1 MEPIQVLRIFIKC
14 EKDLAKFYGQL
25 KNISQL
31 QEFVKVF
38 EVMETHSYEHSEK
51 IVDDFQRFHIPDLNI
66 ESLIVLHNN
75 IKKNLFDE
83 LAHETNVLFVLKK
96 LAETEELIGKMY
108 LSIAQHYKK
117 NAERF
122 EKLAKGIETI
132 AHEEFQH
139 RDYILNEIKKRN
151 IRESYKSEATASED
165 LTADHY
171 RELKV
176 FSIELK
182 NTLDNLNLRDDEKK
196 VVEQEAQIL
205 EGTLEKFKE
214 DALQSVKKVEGIL
227 SHQKKNDSAEQLVK
241 RIKMVKS

>member
-1 MEPIQVLRIFIKC
+1 MEPIQVLKIFIKC

-96 LAETEELIGKMY
+96 LAEIFSADMIKPNLSRDRDGKPRVSTRRPGCLY
-108 LSIAQHYKK
+108 YK
-117 NAERF
+117 AGSSEIRWLGF
-122 EKLAKGIETI
+122 L
-132 AHEEFQH
+132 FQPSGLG
-139 RDYILNEIKKRN
+139 RASRVT
-151 IRESYKSEATASED
+151 KSFGCTKAT
-165 LTADHY
+165 
-171 RELKV
+171 
-176 FSIELK
+176 
-182 NTLDNLNLRDDEKK
+182 
-196 VVEQEAQIL
+196 Q
-205 EGTLEKFKE
+205 
-214 DALQSVKKVEGIL
+214 
-227 SHQKKNDSAEQLVK
+227 
-241 RIKMVKS
+241 